1 MGKNALCIILA
12 SPTSES
18 AENKFVSRVSKI
30 SGDYSSGLCIQ
41 NCATE
46 NLAIYRLT
54 RELFAFY
61 RIRPILKIKGVE
73 LLSADYEH
81 LSL

>member
-46 NLAIYRLT
+46 NPRLT
-54 RELFAFY
+54 EEIFAFSMS
-61 RIRPILKIKGVE
+61 PIFKIKAV
-73 LLSADYEH
+73 
-81 LSL
+81 

>member
-18 AENKFVSRVSKI
+18 AENKFVSRVSEI
-30 SGDYSSGLCIQ
+30 SGGYSSGWCIQ

-46 NLAIYRLT
+46 NPRLT
-54 RELFAFY
+54 EEILAFSMS
-61 RIRPILKIKGVE
+61 PIFKIKAV
-73 LLSADYEH
+73 
-81 LSL
+81 